1 MRCSPVTSSAVEPRI
16 RAFRGATTVEHDDP
30 AEIRAAVRD
39 LVNEIISRNEL
50 EDDDFVDVILT
61 VTPDLTSMYAGT
73 ALREECGF
81 DDVPLLGAVE
91 ANVTSGVDRCVRVML
106 HAYSARSRAQV
117 VPVYHGEARR
127 LRPDLSGG

>member
-1 MRCSPVTSSAVEPRI
+1 M

-30 AEIRAAVRD
+30 AEIRVAVRD
-39 LVNEIISRNEL
+39 LMNEIAEKNNL
-50 EDDDFVDVILT
+50 VDDDYVDVILT

-91 ANVTSGVDRCVRVML
+91 ANVTTGVPRCVRL
-106 HAYSARSRAQV
+106 LIHAYSPLTRKQV
-117 VPVYHGEARR
+117 VPVYHGMARN
-127 LRPDLSGG
+127 LRPDLIED